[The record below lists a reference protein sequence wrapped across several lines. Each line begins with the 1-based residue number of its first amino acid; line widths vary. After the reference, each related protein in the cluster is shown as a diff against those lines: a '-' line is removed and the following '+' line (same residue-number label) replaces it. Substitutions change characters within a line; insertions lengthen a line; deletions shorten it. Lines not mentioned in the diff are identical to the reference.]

1 MKVSLLEADHQQHGK
16 FSLHALREKLFDHD
30 DSTGLCHS
38 KTLTAMK
45 R

>member
-1 MKVSLLEADHQQHGK
+1 MLVLLEADHQQHGK

-30 DSTGLCHS
+30 YSTGLCHFI
-38 KTLTAMK
+38 TLTAMK

>member
-1 MKVSLLEADHQQHGK
+1 MRVSPEAEHHDQQARK
-16 FSLHALREKLFDHD
+16 IFSELREKLFDHN
-30 DSTGLCHS
+30 DSTNLCHS